1 MTMLQKERWIFDAS
15 RGLKRDTKNPQQSDQ
30 DLRSFSEPQNTVIE
44 IEEDDIVVPAAKKKP
59 RSRTKRHPV
68 VPADEIDFSD
78 AIGPAPAKKQR
89 KGKISSKAFTS
100 AEVFDDDFDMN
111 SAKLSQG
118 KRKENNT
125 QPPISAIPPKGPP
138 PITSDDIN
146 GMLDAKL
153 EKMFAIIATNQ
164 SNMEKSFAKALE
176 EQRREFKAAQVGL
189 SAPSRHAGLN
199 YSPSGGLNFS
209 PSTSLA
215 GIIMLTNFTSILYIN
230 MYSEQMGFNCG
241 TSASV
246 HGVYLVCI

>member
-30 DLRSFSEPQNTVIE
+30 DLRSFSESQNTVIE
-44 IEEDDIVVPAAKKKP
+44 IEEDDIVVLAAKKKP

-118 KRKENNT
+118 KRKDNNI
-125 QPPISAIPPKGPP
+125 QPPITAIPPKGPP
-138 PITSDDIN
+138 LQLLRMISMEFWMLNWRKCLLSLQPISPIWR
-146 GMLDAKL
+146 KVS
-153 EKMFAIIATNQ
+153 Q
-164 SNMEKSFAKALE
+164 RPWKSKEGNLN
-176 EQRREFKAAQVGL
+176 RR
-189 SAPSRHAGLN
+189 R
-199 YSPSGGLNFS
+199 
-209 PSTSLA
+209 
-215 GIIMLTNFTSILYIN
+215 
-230 MYSEQMGFNCG
+230 
-241 TSASV
+241 
-246 HGVYLVCI
+246 

>member
-1 MTMLQKERWIFDAS
+1 
-15 RGLKRDTKNPQQSDQ
+15 
-30 DLRSFSEPQNTVIE
+30 
-44 IEEDDIVVPAAKKKP
+44 
-59 RSRTKRHPV
+59 
-68 VPADEIDFSD
+68 
-78 AIGPAPAKKQR
+78 
-89 KGKISSKAFTS
+89 
-100 AEVFDDDFDMN
+100 MN

-125 QPPISAIPPKGPP
+125 QPPIPAIPPKGPP

-153 EKMFAIIATNQ
+153 EKMFAIIANNQ

-246 HGVYLVCI
+246 HGVCLVCI